1 MSLPERIDL
10 IVGSSVVTARLGGG
24 RYFVYDDG
32 LLWHDETKD
41 ALLFR
46 QWLFYLQK
54 ATGYEPRGQDTLA
67 GELMGDWE
75 PAHCFVALNM
85 IGAERAFKENDDSFY
100 WMPRRPEE
108 LLWDLMVMTASDR
121 NEPRRLRQSHSAS
134 K

>member
-1 MSLPERIDL
+1 MSLPERINL
-10 IVGSSVVTARLGGG
+10 IVGSSVVSARLCGG
-24 RYFVYDDG
+24 RYFVYCGG
-32 LLWHDETKD
+32 LLWNDKTKD
-41 ALLFR
+41 SKLFR
-46 QWLFYLQK
+46 EWLDCLQE
-54 ATGYEPRGQDTLA
+54 ATGYQPRTQETLA

-85 IGAERAFKENDDSFY
+85 IGAKRAFKKNDDSFY

-121 NEPRRLRQSHSAS
+121 NESRRLRQSHSAS

>member
-10 IVGSSVVTARLGGG
+10 IVGSSVVSARLGAG
-24 RYFVYDDG
+24 RYFVYFGG
-32 LLWHDETKD
+32 LLWDDETKD
-41 ALLFR
+41 GKLFR
-46 QWLFYLQK
+46 EWLDCLQE
-54 ATGYEPRGQDTLA
+54 ATGYQPKVQETLA

-85 IGAERAFKENDDSFY
+85 IGARRAFKKNDDSFY

-121 NEPRRLRQSHSAS
+121 NEPRRFRTRSTAS
-134 K
+134 Q

>member
-10 IVGSSVVTARLGGG
+10 IVGSSVVTARLSGG
-24 RYFVYDDG
+24 RYFVYFGG
-32 LLWHDETKD
+32 LLWDDETKD
-41 ALLFR
+41 SRLFR
-46 QWLFYLQK
+46 HWLYRLQK
-54 ATGYEPRGQDTLA
+54 ATGYEPRTQDTLA
-67 GELMGDWE
+67 GELLDDWE

-121 NEPRRLRQSHSAS
+121 NEPRRLRPSHSAS

>member
-32 LLWHDETKD
+32 LLWNDETTD
-41 ALLFR
+41 SRLFR
-46 QWLFYLQK
+46 HWLYRLQK
-54 ATGYEPRGQDTLA
+54 ATGYEPRTQKTLA

-121 NEPRRLRQSHSAS
+121 NEPRRLRPSHSAS